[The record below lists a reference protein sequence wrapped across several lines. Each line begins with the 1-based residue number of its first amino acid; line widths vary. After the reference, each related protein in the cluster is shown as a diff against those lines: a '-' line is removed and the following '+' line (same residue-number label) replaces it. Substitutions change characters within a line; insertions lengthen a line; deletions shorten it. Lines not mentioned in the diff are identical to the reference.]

1 MDQIV
6 EDAISKATAQA
17 RQSNSNVPVMFS
29 NQFNPPQYS
38 MASQPYHI
46 PHGNPSAISAQPIH
60 LLTPQLQ
67 PPTYSSAH
75 NQTPSVDP
83 RGNLPQDILHILDS
97 DFTSESADHQAAK
110 DQQISRVAEELRV
123 KVRLSR
129 YRRVRDQ
136 LSDSEDDNTEQEE
149 EESDSSEDG
158 PEDDSQQIQDDQKKY
173 PQVDTQS
180 DDEADLV
187 DGSGDE
193 EGERAKNN
201 KTLAKLRMEIESIIG
216 VPEALSAEVSHTAM
230 KSDGEEEESTTGNES
245 GHQKEIEPI
254 AEDTHDDPLTVIS
267 DEPGE
272 TTTEDKIL
280 DESVT
285 TNELLAKVKSQIDQL
300 RNGSELSVTTSK
312 SLLEACAI
320 EESTSLSTSI
330 AEPAPQE
337 SSSFVKPQG
346 TKPEKKKPPPKKRVA
361 EPTESGDESDDGGPE
376 LNASTAGPTT
386 ANELKE
392 PPPEVVEVPFD
403 RVADEELRLISPFG
417 SIASLVGN
425 VLVIQG
431 TAGLGFD
438 RVLDEGTLVCKK
450 DGLVIG
456 KIFETFGS
464 VTSPHYSVRLPKH
477 ILACADQK
485 NEAGLDLSPG
495 LVLYYLP
502 THSNFVFTAQLRAQ
516 PKGTDA
522 SNFFDEE
529 ANHADEIEFS
539 DDEAEAAYRKAC
551 KLAKKSA
558 RDGNSHPQN
567 HSRDHNNS
575 NQQPR
580 NSVQVP
586 EDGRR
591 MFIKMPSDSLNYG
604 GDDSDMQALNAPV
617 ESDYSVLERP
627 KNLIVHQDHSTS
639 INSTNKQSPA
649 QRARG
654 KKRANTGR
662 NRNQKKPPQQTR
674 PPSSQ
679 PVTAPLAN
687 STGTSSNH
695 PAANPRNNFQS
706 NTTSFTNPSLSLSLP
721 PHPNSH
727 QMQAQPTVQGSS
739 MMMPG
744 NVNMNYPGMPN
755 SNSHHLQGMHSSSA
769 PHMPLWNGTNAATMA
784 QNSMMMAMMMNHN
797 NQNQINTGIPSYNPL
812 LPSTT
817 HTPGAVPSSSPSNPT
832 FQFGLQNFYPNSN
845 VPLHFTLNPSTHQS
859 PSSEQLSASQYN
871 PQSTPSFQVH
881 QHNLHHQQTQSQ
893 DQHSQH
899 NQSSS
904 SPHDINSNQGGHY
917 NPWFYRP
924 T

>member
-29 NQFNPPQYS
+29 NQFNHPNIQWLLNPTHTHGTHLP
-38 MASQPYHI
+38 SQ
-46 PHGNPSAISAQPIH
+46 SPIH

-75 NQTPSVDP
+75 NQTPS
-83 RGNLPQDILHILDS
+83 RI
-97 DFTSESADHQAAK
+97 ADHQAAK

-123 KVRLSR
+123 K
-129 YRRVRDQ
+129 
-136 LSDSEDDNTEQEE
+136 EE

-158 PEDDSQQIQDDQKKY
+158 PEDDSQQIQDDQKNILK
-173 PQVDTQS
+173 
-180 DDEADLV
+180 
-187 DGSGDE
+187 
-193 EGERAKNN
+193 
-201 KTLAKLRMEIESIIG
+201 MEIESIIG

-392 PPPEVVEVPFD
+392 PPPEVIEVPFD

-495 LVLYYLP
+495 LSA
-502 THSNFVFTAQLRAQ
+502 T
-516 PKGTDA
+516 KGTDA

-639 INSTNKQSPA
+639 INSTNKHP
-649 QRARG
+649 QRKEQEG
-654 KKRANTGR
+654 KNEPILDGTGIKR
-662 NRNQKKPPQQTR
+662 
-674 PPSSQ
+674 
-679 PVTAPLAN
+679 
-687 STGTSSNH
+687 TSST
-695 PAANPRNNFQS
+695 
-706 NTTSFTNPSLSLSLP
+706 NTPPIKQPSLRHWQTVQAP
-721 PHPNSH
+721 
-727 QMQAQPTVQGSS
+727 MQAQPTVQGSS

-859 PSSEQLSASQYN
+859 PSSEQLSASQYS